1 MARIIKN
8 KPVLRSCTQFLHS
21 QTSLIFPYTSTR
33 SIETLS
39 FEEVRSPSHKPIPDY
54 SAFVLHGLI
63 GSARNWRSFS
73 RNLASSLST
82 FSPPS
87 DWKMVLVDLRNHG
100 QSAGVSGLHPPHDI
114 VNAANDL
121 ANLVKARDWSWPD
134 VVLGHSMGGKVAL
147 QYALSCARGDY
158 GMRQVSI
165 QIETH
170 LEAMNYTFYNYPSIQ
185 HNSRRQTYDAEQLW
199 VLDSVPGI
207 VEPEESNGDVEKV
220 LETLQTLPETIPS
233 RTQTYVIGYRW
244 LVDHLTNLG
253 FTRSLSEW
261 IGTNLKK
268 EGEQFTWAFNLEGII
283 QMFDS
288 YRKLDYWPLLEHPPK
303 GMEIVMVRAE
313 NSDRWDPHV
322 INKLESLKNRTSDES
337 EGKLSVVVLPKS
349 GHWVHVDNP
358 KGLLEIVT
366 PKMASLS

>member
-21 QTSLIFPYTSTR
+21 QASLIFPYTSTR
-33 SIETLS
+33 SIETLA

-158 GMRQVSI
+158 GSAAKLPKQPPWDASFFRENACYEFM
-165 QIETH
+165 TH
-170 LEAMNYTFYNYPSIQ
+170 FKPN
-185 HNSRRQTYDAEQLW
+185 EQLW

-207 VEPEESNGDVEKV
+207 VDPEESNGDVEKV
-220 LETLQTLPETIPS
+220 LETLQTLPKTIPS
-233 RTQTYVIGYRW
+233 RTW

-288 YRKLDYWPLLEHPPK
+288 YRKMDYWPLLEHPPK

-313 NSDRWDPHV
+313 NSDRWDQHV

>member
-1 MARIIKN
+1 MTRIINN
-8 KPVLRSCTQFLHS
+8 KPGLRLFTQFLHS
-21 QTSLIFPYTSTR
+21 QRSIIFPFTSTR
-33 SIETLS
+33 SIETLA
-39 FEEVRSPSHKPIPDY
+39 FEEIQSPSHKPSPDH

-73 RNLASSLST
+73 RNLASSLS
-82 FSPPS
+82 

-100 QSAGVSGLHPPHDI
+100 QSAGVSGLQPPHDI

-121 ANLVKARDWSWPD
+121 ASLVKVHGWKWPD

-158 GMRQVSI
+158 GGSA
-165 QIETH
+165 T
-170 LEAMNYTFYNYPSIQ
+170 LPK
-185 HNSRRQTYDAEQLW
+185 QLW

-207 VEPEESNGDVEKV
+207 VDPEESSGEVEKV
-220 LETLQTLPETIPS
+220 LETLQTLPKTIPS
-233 RTQTYVIGYRW
+233 RTW

-261 IGTNLKK
+261 IGTNLKRS
-268 EGEQFTWAFNLEGII
+268 GEHFTWAFNLDGII

-288 YRKLDYWPLLEHPPK
+288 YRKMDYWPLLEHPPK
-303 GMEIVMVRAE
+303 GMEIVIVRAE
-313 NSDRWDPHV
+313 NSDRWDPH
-322 INKLESLKNRTSDES
+322 IIQKLESLKNRTSDES
-337 EGKLSVVVLPKS
+337 EGKLSVVVLPNS

-366 PKMASLS
+366 PKMVSLS

>member
-1 MARIIKN
+1 MAKIIRN
-8 KPVLRSCTQFLHS
+8 KPGLRFCTEILYPRRWI
-21 QTSLIFPYTSTR
+21 IFPFTSTR
-33 SIETLS
+33 SIETLA
-39 FEEVRSPSHKPIPDY
+39 FEEVRSPSPKPTPDY
-54 SAFVLHGLI
+54 SAFVLHGLV

-82 FSPPS
+82 FASPS

-114 VNAANDL
+114 ENAANDL
-121 ANLVKARDWSWPD
+121 ANLVKSQDWSWPD

-147 QYALSCARGDY
+147 QYVLSCARGDY
-158 GMRQVSI
+158 GSSVK
-165 QIETH
+165 
-170 LEAMNYTFYNYPSIQ
+170 LPK
-185 HNSRRQTYDAEQLW
+185 QLW

-207 VEPEESNGDVEKV
+207 VDPEASSGEVEKV
-220 LETLQTLPETIPS
+220 LETLQTLPKTIAS
-233 RTQTYVIGYRW
+233 RKW

-253 FTRSLSEW
+253 FSRSLSEW

-268 EGEQFTWAFNLEGII
+268 SGEQYAWAFNLEGII

-288 YRKLDYWPLLEHPPK
+288 YRQLDYWPLLEHPPK
-303 GMEIVMVRAE
+303 GTEIVIVRAE

-322 INKLESLKNRTSDES
+322 IQKLESLKNRVGDES
-337 EGKLSVVVLPKS
+337 EGKLSVVVLPNS